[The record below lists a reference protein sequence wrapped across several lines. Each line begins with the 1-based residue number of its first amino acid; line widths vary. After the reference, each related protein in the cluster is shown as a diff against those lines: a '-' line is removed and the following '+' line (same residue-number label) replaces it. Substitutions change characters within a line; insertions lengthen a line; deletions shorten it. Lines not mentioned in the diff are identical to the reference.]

1 MRKIKNVSLFE
12 YEKGGFS
19 DFDIGIRIVDDMSLI
34 SKRNI
39 LPIEF
44 TFVFSDVNEDEK
56 LFMSEK
62 DANLINVIL
71 QGNEDANVLV
81 HCIAGVSRSGA
92 VAQFA
97 VDFLNYEDA
106 GFSGDAGFGREYKNA
121 DMYKLLRKVSGFR
134 HSFEC

>member
-1 MRKIKNVSLFE
+1 
-12 YEKGGFS
+12 
-19 DFDIGIRIVDDMSLI
+19 
-34 SKRNI
+34 
-39 LPIEF
+39 
-44 TFVFSDVNEDEK
+44 
-56 LFMSEK
+56 MSEK

-106 GFSGDAGFGREYKNA
+106 GFSGDAGFGRE
-121 DMYKLLRKVSGFR
+121 LQ
-134 HSFEC
+134 